1 MSSGLPQVVV
11 PSVTSLLED
20 SAVQAL
26 QDLGFEVNV
35 VYETLPTFSPND
47 GRVISQSPQPDVE
60 IDLGTIVTV
69 VIGRGE
75 DLSVP
80 DVTSTTSLP

>member
-1 MSSGLPQVVV
+1 M
-11 PSVTSLLED
+11 
-20 SAVQAL
+20 QAL
-26 QDLGFEVNV
+26 QGFGFEVNV

-60 IDLGTIVTV
+60 IDLGTIVTI

-75 DLSVP
+75 ELSIP
-80 DVTSTTSLP
+80 DVASTTTTSTTTLP